1 MKTYTK
7 NLIFLSALIVTFGL
21 IPAGSVPAQ
30 TFTTLHNFNGFQGAY
45 PYGGLILS
53 SNMLY
58 GTASNGGGSGGPGAV
73 IAIQPDGA
81 GFTNLHAL
89 TASEGA
95 EPYAALILAGDTL
108 YGTTSGIGNY
118 GTNGNGTVFAIKTDG
133 TGYRTIYSFTALD
146 PTYYTNR
153 DGKSPRAGLVL
164 SGNTLYGT
172 AIYGGSSGKGT
183 VFAVNTDGTG
193 FTNLHSFNG
202 PSGSSTNNDG
212 NAPWGGLVLSGKTLY
227 GTTAFGSGFDNG
239 TLFKINT
246 DGTGYT
252 NFYNFTPIY
261 YNGNLDVFT
270 NSDGANPFAGL
281 ILSGDTLY
289 GTANNGGTAGSGTVF
304 AVSTNGTGFR
314 TLYSFTLIPP
324 YPPHINSDGSQP
336 YASLLLSGNTLY
348 GTAAYGG
355 ASANGTV
362 FAVRTNGT
370 GFTLLHTFTPLEE
383 NYNTNTGETYY
394 TNSDGAVPF
403 SELTLSGNVLFGTA
417 NLGGASGAGTV
428 FSLSLPLP
436 QLTIVRSGTD
446 VVLTWP
452 AEVIEFALQSAT
464 TLTLPEDWAPVPQPA
479 VTNGAQISVT
489 IPASTSPKFF
499 RLKSQ

>member
-1 MKTYTK
+1 
-7 NLIFLSALIVTFGL
+7 LHGL
-21 IPAGSVPAQ
+21 TV
-30 TFTTLHNFNGFQGAY
+30 
-45 PYGGLILS
+45 
-53 SNMLY
+53 
-58 GTASNGGGSGGPGAV
+58 
-73 IAIQPDGA
+73 
-81 GFTNLHAL
+81 
-89 TASEGA
+89 SEGA
-95 EPYAALILAGDTL
+95 EPYAGLIVSGDTL
-108 YGTTSGIGNY
+108 YGTTSGLGNY
-118 GTNGNGTVFAIKTDG
+118 GANGNGTVFAVKTNG
-133 TGYRTIYSFTALD
+133 TGYTNLYSFTALD

-153 DGKSPRAGLVL
+153 DGQSPRGGLVL

-183 VFAVNTDGTG
+183 VFAVNTDGAG

-252 NFYNFTPIY
+252 NFYNFTPTH

-314 TLYSFTLIPP
+314 TLHSFTLIPP
-324 YPPHINSDGSQP
+324 YPPHTNSDGSQP
-336 YASLLLSGNTLY
+336 YAGLILSGNTLY

-370 GFTLLHTFTPLEE
+370 SFTILHSFTALDQ
-383 NYNTNTGETYY
+383 TYS
-394 TNSDGAVPF
+394 TNSDGANPLAG
-403 SELTLSGNVLFGTA
+403 LTLSGNILFGTA
-417 NLGGASGAGTV
+417 KQGGASDAGTV
-428 FSLSLPLP
+428 FSLSLPQP
-436 QLTIVRSGTD
+436 QLAIVRAGPNVILKWPADAAGFALESSTNLVPPAIWEIVSPGPEVINGENVVTNAISGTKRFYQ
-446 VVLTWP
+446 L
-452 AEVIEFALQSAT
+452 
-464 TLTLPEDWAPVPQPA
+464 AP
-479 VTNGAQISVT
+479 
-489 IPASTSPKFF
+489 
-499 RLKSQ
+499 R